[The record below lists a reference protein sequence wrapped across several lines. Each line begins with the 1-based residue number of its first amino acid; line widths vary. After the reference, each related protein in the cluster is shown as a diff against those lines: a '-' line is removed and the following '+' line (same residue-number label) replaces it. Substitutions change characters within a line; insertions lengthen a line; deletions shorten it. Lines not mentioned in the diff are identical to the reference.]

1 MFDCLR
7 CCFGGRQKKEEAEK
21 DNRLDPVQLEEEY
34 QQIRRGMEARLAT
47 ASIPERIRIPDLLRS
62 QDKQWFPPEKEEE
75 NRVEMDEQDRRE
87 ERRREKG
94 KEKETLPVEEEKE
107 KDGGGSSSS
116 SAAGSPQFRALSPM
130 PMGFMPSPPM
140 TAVLQPVLTDLPDE
154 MKFSSLSLHED
165 GEDSDEGSDYCGSDR
180 ATEAGDGPDNVSAL
194 GEDGGAIEG
203 AGFVIG
209 PDDEE
214 EE

>member
-7 CCFGGRQKKEEAEK
+7 CCFGGRQKKEEDAEK
-21 DNRLDPVQLEEEY
+21 GNRLDPVQLEEEY

-47 ASIPERIRIPDLLRS
+47 ASIPERIRIRDLLRS

-75 NRVEMDEQDRRE
+75 DRVEMDEQDRSE

-94 KEKETLPVEEEKE
+94 KEKEKLPVEEEK
-107 KDGGGSSSS
+107 DGSSSS
-116 SAAGSPQFRALSPM
+116 GSLQFRTLSPM

-154 MKFSSLSLHED
+154 AKFSSLSLHED

-194 GEDGGAIEG
+194 GADGGAIEG

-209 PDDEE
+209 PDEE
-214 EE
+214 EEE